1 MIEIGIL
8 KKIKANHGVL
18 ELKVDA
24 AFHTQAITR
33 ILGPSGVGKTTL
45 LKVLSGLITPDEG
58 CIKVDGVTWFDSST
72 SYSMKV
78 QERGVGFVFQD
89 YALFPNMTVEQH
101 LQYGC
106 KDVDYTEHLLDMGEM
121 TNYKKSFPRQLSGG
135 QQQRLAILRA
145 LSTRP
150 RLLLMDEPFSAMDLE
165 LKIRFIDNL
174 RRLLAEQKTTV
185 ILVTHVEHEM
195 SGENTYSVR
204 LTETG
209 MVAV

>member
-1 MIEIGIL
+1 
-8 KKIKANHGVL
+8 
-18 ELKVDA
+18 
-24 AFHTQAITR
+24 
-33 ILGPSGVGKTTL
+33 
-45 LKVLSGLITPDEG
+45 
-58 CIKVDGVTWFDSST
+58 
-72 SYSMKV
+72 
-78 QERGVGFVFQD
+78 
-89 YALFPNMTVEQH
+89 
-101 LQYGC
+101 
-106 KDVDYTEHLLDMGEM
+106 MGEM
-121 TNYKKSFPRQLSGG
+121 TSYKKSFPRQLSGG